1 MCEPRIE
8 DSKHQKIVEDFLFSK
23 DFSLNTVRLYM
34 SYLTINIDETVYRL
48 DFAKKI
54 GSGSFGIVYKVEDRT
69 NKVSLALK
77 QTDKNNEEEISNAL
91 LKSNCQVLKMKY
103 VGCHYTKHFY
113 IMELAEGSLTDL
125 VLKQKLKISDF
136 IMIAELIRQQMTC
149 IFDYNNIYVYNDMK
163 LDNILYKCDNPN
175 ALNTMRFMLGDLASA
190 FPLNKQNDN
199 YTTTYPAWETRY
211 TFRIKSKQDRLNS
224 LSWQLGILLLSLVTT
239 DEKGRHPI
247 MSPLY
252 ALNIGKQ
259 DRKKIENIASIL
271 DSAYGKGY
279 GKYLSI
285 NENQRPSIYQPLDIN
300 IMQPSPVRQPSLVR
314 DMQKLKV
321 VELKQLAKKL
331 GCKGNLNIK
340 KELLVN
346 LIKKCREANQKKPSL
361 RVSRRVSSQRVSSR
375 RVSPKTQQVLTISK
389 LKVVELK
396 QFAKKL
402 GCKGNL
408 NIKKELLVN
417 LIKNCAEA
425 KRKKPSRRVPSRRV
439 PSKTQQVLTISKL
452 KVDELKQFA
461 KKLGCKGNLNIKKE
475 LLVNLIKKCTEAN
488 QKKPSQKRPSILR
501 QPSNSNQIG
510 LLSNIGN
517 SCYIDSVLLSLFAVR
532 NGFIDKYI
540 VYANLKERL
549 STNLDCIPK
558 NTQNSP
564 AIDLSNRKMVQAQ
577 LVNIANSIRGD
588 RNVADCTDLRN
599 VLRQCPNPENFH
611 DNRPKDAGDF
621 LGYMLHMFDTDVA
634 VKKFDVFVPKSDKSL
649 VILNSHI
656 DRNSSIIH
664 SIFNHELSKIRNG
677 IETKD
682 LIRKLE
688 DSGPLEPANYYK
700 GHKRVF
706 NIITIVDTPYLIFN
720 LYRND
725 PNGMNKIQTEI
736 IPSEQILLSK
746 HVLSLSSIVV
756 HQGIHTGGHYTA
768 YLKIK
773 GSWYYYNDI
782 GPSIKKIGNYRD
794 LLSSS
799 PSVTRHGTL
808 HFYS

>member
-1 MCEPRIE
+1 M
-8 DSKHQKIVEDFLFSK
+8 
-23 DFSLNTVRLYM
+23 
-34 SYLTINIDETVYRL
+34 
-48 DFAKKI
+48 
-54 GSGSFGIVYKVEDRT
+54 
-69 NKVSLALK
+69 
-77 QTDKNNEEEISNAL
+77 
-91 LKSNCQVLKMKY
+91 
-103 VGCHYTKHFY
+103 
-113 IMELAEGSLTDL
+113 
-125 VLKQKLKISDF
+125 
-136 IMIAELIRQQMTC
+136 
-149 IFDYNNIYVYNDMK
+149 
-163 LDNILYKCDNPN
+163 
-175 ALNTMRFMLGDLASA
+175 
-190 FPLNKQNDN
+190 
-199 YTTTYPAWETRY
+199 
-211 TFRIKSKQDRLNS
+211 
-224 LSWQLGILLLSLVTT
+224 
-239 DEKGRHPI
+239 
-247 MSPLY
+247 
-252 ALNIGKQ
+252 
-259 DRKKIENIASIL
+259 
-271 DSAYGKGY
+271 
-279 GKYLSI
+279 
-285 NENQRPSIYQPLDIN
+285 
-300 IMQPSPVRQPSLVR
+300 
-314 DMQKLKV
+314 
-321 VELKQLAKKL
+321 
-331 GCKGNLNIK
+331 
-340 KELLVN
+340 
-346 LIKKCREANQKKPSL
+346 
-361 RVSRRVSSQRVSSR
+361 
-375 RVSPKTQQVLTISK
+375 
-389 LKVVELK
+389 
-396 QFAKKL
+396 
-402 GCKGNL
+402 
-408 NIKKELLVN
+408 
-417 LIKNCAEA
+417 
-425 KRKKPSRRVPSRRV
+425 
-439 PSKTQQVLTISKL
+439 
-452 KVDELKQFA
+452 
-461 KKLGCKGNLNIKKE
+461 
-475 LLVNLIKKCTEAN
+475 NLIKKCTEAN
-488 QKKPSQKRPSILR
+488 QKKPSLRVSQKRPSILR

-532 NGFIDKYI
+532 NEFIDKYI
-540 VYANLKERL
+540 VSAKLKERL

-558 NTQNSP
+558 NTQKSP

-706 NIITIVDTPYLIFN
+706 NIITLVDTPYLIFN
-720 LYRND
+720 LYRNN
-725 PNGMNKIQTEI
+725 PIGMNKIQTEI

-773 GSWYYYNDI
+773 GNWYYYNDI

>member
-1 MCEPRIE
+1 M
-8 DSKHQKIVEDFLFSK
+8 
-23 DFSLNTVRLYM
+23 
-34 SYLTINIDETVYRL
+34 
-48 DFAKKI
+48 
-54 GSGSFGIVYKVEDRT
+54 
-69 NKVSLALK
+69 
-77 QTDKNNEEEISNAL
+77 
-91 LKSNCQVLKMKY
+91 
-103 VGCHYTKHFY
+103 
-113 IMELAEGSLTDL
+113 
-125 VLKQKLKISDF
+125 
-136 IMIAELIRQQMTC
+136 
-149 IFDYNNIYVYNDMK
+149 
-163 LDNILYKCDNPN
+163 
-175 ALNTMRFMLGDLASA
+175 
-190 FPLNKQNDN
+190 
-199 YTTTYPAWETRY
+199 
-211 TFRIKSKQDRLNS
+211 
-224 LSWQLGILLLSLVTT
+224 
-239 DEKGRHPI
+239 
-247 MSPLY
+247 
-252 ALNIGKQ
+252 
-259 DRKKIENIASIL
+259 
-271 DSAYGKGY
+271 
-279 GKYLSI
+279 
-285 NENQRPSIYQPLDIN
+285 
-300 IMQPSPVRQPSLVR
+300 
-314 DMQKLKV
+314 
-321 VELKQLAKKL
+321 
-331 GCKGNLNIK
+331 
-340 KELLVN
+340 
-346 LIKKCREANQKKPSL
+346 
-361 RVSRRVSSQRVSSR
+361 
-375 RVSPKTQQVLTISK
+375 
-389 LKVVELK
+389 
-396 QFAKKL
+396 
-402 GCKGNL
+402 
-408 NIKKELLVN
+408 
-417 LIKNCAEA
+417 
-425 KRKKPSRRVPSRRV
+425 
-439 PSKTQQVLTISKL
+439 
-452 KVDELKQFA
+452 
-461 KKLGCKGNLNIKKE
+461 
-475 LLVNLIKKCTEAN
+475 NLIKKCTEAN

-773 GSWYYYNDI
+773 GNWYYYNDI